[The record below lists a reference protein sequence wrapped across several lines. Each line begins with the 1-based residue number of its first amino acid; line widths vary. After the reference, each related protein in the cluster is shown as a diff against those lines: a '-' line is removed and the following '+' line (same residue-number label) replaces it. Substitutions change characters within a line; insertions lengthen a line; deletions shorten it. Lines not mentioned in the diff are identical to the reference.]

1 MRQRLGEL
9 FVKVARAGVEVGL
22 EQRRNAPSREHLPHG
37 GQRRHQFARMVRVIV
52 HVDLPGGVD
61 IEFET
66 ALHARE
72 RRQRPAQG
80 VRIQRNPFGPGR
92 APYRG
97 HGRHR
102 IFDVDPARNAQ
113 RAAFDR
119 TARHYDVIPVMA
131 SLEQLHVTGIEVAR
145 HVVRIA
151 VHRNLRIVHHDVR
164 PLLDDEEPAGA
175 YLPHELRESLL
186 HRLVRPVNVEV
197 IRVGRRD
204 HRHIGIEPQERTVEL
219 VGLDGQ
225 PPARKAGSGSGAS
238 LPCGRAHPLH
248 PAAVQHQV
256 AAEILRDTAQKSTAA
271 TRQGAVQPCHER
283 RRRSLAVR
291 PRHGHHVLAFGEVPQ
306 HLRALLD
313 TEPVVGEI
321 AVLAVLL
328 RHCRG
333 IHHHRRRRVEELRG
347 DQPHV
352 VLEMDRRP
360 LGRQL
365 VRQVRRRTVVTG
377 HLFTL
382 VQEIAGQGAHA
393 DAADTQKIY
402 FLKLHLLNS

>member
-9 FVKVARAGVEVGL
+9 FVEVARAGVEVGL
-22 EQRRNAPSREHLPHG
+22 EQRRNAPSRKHLLHG
-37 GQRRHQFARMVRVIV
+37 GQCRRQFARMVRVIV

-61 IEFET
+61 IEFEP

-102 IFDVDPARNAQ
+102 IFNVDPARNAQ
-113 RAAFDR
+113 RAAFDH
-119 TARHYDVIPVMA
+119 TARHYDVISVMA

-151 VHRNLRIVHHDVR
+151 VHRNLRIVHHNVD
-164 PLLDDEEPAGA
+164 PLLDDEESAGA

-197 IRVGRRD
+197 VGVGRRN

-225 PPARKAGSGSGAS
+225 PPARKA
-238 LPCGRAHPLH
+238 
-248 PAAVQHQV
+248 
-256 AAEILRDTAQKSTAA
+256 
-271 TRQGAVQPCHER
+271 
-283 RRRSLAVR
+283 
-291 PRHGHHVLAFGEVPQ
+291 
-306 HLRALLD
+306 
-313 TEPVVGEI
+313 
-321 AVLAVLL
+321 
-328 RHCRG
+328 
-333 IHHHRRRRVEELRG
+333 
-347 DQPHV
+347 
-352 VLEMDRRP
+352 
-360 LGRQL
+360 
-365 VRQVRRRTVVTG
+365 
-377 HLFTL
+377 
-382 VQEIAGQGAHA
+382 
-393 DAADTQKIY
+393 
-402 FLKLHLLNS
+402 